1 MEELALHLLDLLE
14 NALAAGARHILI
26 TIEEDEKG
34 DRLTITVQDDGRGM
48 GTEALQKALD
58 PFYTTRNTRK
68 VGLGLSLFQATATQ
82 CDGALSLD
90 SQPGQGT
97 RAVATMRLSHP
108 DLPPLGDMG
117 ATIATALSREEP
129 VELVYHHRR
138 GSREFKFSSAWLQ
151 LHLGEIPLNCGPVL
165 DWVQRYINKG
175 LAELYGGDAK

>member
-26 TIEEDEKG
+26 IIEEDAQG

-48 GTEALQKALD
+48 EAEALEKALD
-58 PFYTTRNTRK
+58 PFYTTRTTRK
-68 VGLGLSLFQATATQ
+68 VGLGLSLFQATAAGCEGNVTLQ
-82 CDGALSLD
+82 SR
-90 SQPGQGT
+90 PGQGT
-97 RAVATMRLSHP
+97 RVVATMKLGHP

-138 GSREFKFSSAWLQ
+138 GLREFKFSSAWLQ
-151 LHLGEIPLNCGPVL
+151 LHLGEVPLNCGPVL

-175 LAELYGGDAK
+175 LAELYGGDHK